1 MRIIHL
7 QVCVVTHA
15 VLLLAGERQ
24 SAERSGAAHIPDARQ
39 VVVVEPA
46 VRGLVAH
53 ADNGEQPPCI
63 ARTMIIKNV
72 GKSGSCMGSKLPI
85 DAAPRSGTSR
95 PRSSIRGWPVCGEE
109 HKDCHVSVHQI
120 DAQRAW

>member
-39 VVVVEPA
+39 VVVVKPA
-46 VRGLVAH
+46 VGGLVAH
-53 ADNGEQPPCI
+53 TDNGEQPPYFQYEICLYMRALI
-63 ARTMIIKNV
+63 DIIPEI
-72 GKSGSCMGSKLPI
+72 M
-85 DAAPRSGTSR
+85 
-95 PRSSIRGWPVCGEE
+95 
-109 HKDCHVSVHQI
+109 HV
-120 DAQRAW
+120 